1 MDWSGMD
8 EPAVRAWVG
17 RRAEAGGTQTDDP
30 D

>member
-1 MDWSGMD
+1 MD